1 VVEVQDS
8 NNEKAGNKIIKVGRV
23 KFLISFIQ
31 TKQKNEKPKLLKAK
45 QFTLYHAGIYDQK
58 EILKMDWD
66 HYHPFV
72 AQLFDVRIDPH
83 KIRGFAVDGYVGTNS
98 AYIWE
103 YPKYKKLVLDEKYV
117 ETLHDTL
124 GGRGGEKFYIIA
136 PICAMGFMQD
146 EIVIGKTTY
155 VFLKVPL
162 SVLMALIEKGEP
174 GALKQPTS
182 ESDVN
187 EVIDAIGF
195 DFISQP
201 VVNAKYLRKIPT
213 DKNLFNQGKK
223 DYVIEV
229 IKFQSNTLVYDPS
242 DFENFETL
250 SMVMVDT
257 DYNTKTKIFDLDK
270 VYWANDIVNDKKT
283 KGEIRIGEDYF
294 TGKTMMI
301 IYMDKYGNEYK
312 ITKTKK
318 DFA

>member
-1 VVEVQDS
+1 MNWE
-8 NNEKAGNKIIKVGRV
+8 
-23 KFLISFIQ
+23 
-31 TKQKNEKPKLLKAK
+31 
-45 QFTLYHAGIYDQK
+45 
-58 EILKMDWD
+58 

-72 AQLFDVRIDPH
+72 AQLFDVRLDPH
-83 KIRGFAVDGYVGTNS
+83 KIRGFMADGYIGTNS

-103 YPKYKKLVLDEKYV
+103 YPKHKKLVLDEKYV

-124 GGRGGEKFYIIA
+124 GGRAGDKFYVIA

-162 SVLMALIEKGEP
+162 SVLMAIIEKGEP
-174 GALKQPTS
+174 GALKQPAS

-201 VVNAKYLRKIPT
+201 VVEAKYLKKKPL
-213 DKNLFNQGKK
+213 DKTLFNQKK
-223 DYVIEV
+223 IDYVIK
-229 IKFQSNTLVYDPS
+229 INKFLSNTLVYDPH
-242 DFENFETL
+242 DFKNFETL
-250 SMVMVDT
+250 SMVMVDV
-257 DYNTKTKIFDLDK
+257 DYNTKTKIFDLDN
-270 VYWANDIVNDKKT
+270 VYWANDIVNDKQT
-283 KGEIRIGEDYF
+283 KAEIRISEDDF
-294 TGKTMMI
+294 MGQAMMI

-318 DFA
+318 DFI